1 MPTNSNPKGRATNLL
16 VNLQADYDTPAT
28 GNYVSTLFYS
38 ETLAETEDKQ
48 DDSVLGLARVNDRD
62 QTQMA
67 PGLKS
72 LSGGLTVPLDINHI
86 GLWLYALFGAPETTG
101 TDPYTHVFTSGADQL
116 PYLTI
121 EFEKRKGAA
130 FFQNV
135 GLVASSLALNMG
147 REGGYRQAELQFV
160 GRNENKL
167 EATAGG
173 TPEAQMARQAVPAM
187 KGLMQLDGVDVA
199 ELVGLDLSYAN
210 NPSADESING
220 TDYNSGYDLDETA
233 TCSGSVTL
241 RYKDES
247 FYDRAVADSAHAVD
261 LVYQIGTDASLTL
274 SMPAVR
280 FARGPIAPISG
291 PGGMQA
297 QLDWSAEQSD
307 TDAMLVA
314 TLVNSIADY
323 FA

>member
-16 VNLQADYDTPAT
+16 VNLQADYATPAA
-28 GNYVSTLFYS
+28 GDYVSTLFYA
-38 ETLAETEDKQ
+38 ETIAETEDKQ
-48 DDSVLGLARVNDRD
+48 DDAVLGLARVNDRD

-67 PGLKS
+67 PGLRS
-72 LSGGLTVPLDINHI
+72 LSGGLTVPLDVNHI
-86 GLWLYALFGAPETTG
+86 GLWLYGLFGAPETTG
-101 TDPYTHVFTSGADQL
+101 TGPYTHVFESGAASL

-135 GLVASSLALNMG
+135 GLVASSMALSMS
-147 REGGYRQAELQFV
+147 RDSGYRQVELQFV

-167 EATAGG
+167 AASAGG
-173 TPEAQMARQAVPAM
+173 TPAAQMARQAVPSA
-187 KGLMQLDGVDVA
+187 KGLMRVDGVDVA
-199 ELVGLDLSYAN
+199 ELVGLDFNYAN
-210 NPSADESING
+210 NPTADESING

-233 TCSGSVTL
+233 TCNGSVTL
-241 RYKDES
+241 RYKDET

-261 LVYQIGTDASLTL
+261 LVYQIGASASLTL

-291 PGGMQA
+291 PGGLQA
-297 QLDWSAEQSD
+297 QLDWSAEQSA
-307 TDAMLVA
+307 TEAMLTA
-314 TLVNSIADY
+314 TLVNSIEDY

>member
-1 MPTNSNPKGRATNLL
+1 MPTNTNPKGRATNLL

-48 DDSVLGLARVNDRD
+48 DDNVLGMARVNDRD
-62 QTQMA
+62 QTQQA

-72 LSGGLTVPLDINHI
+72 LAGGLTVPLDINHF
-86 GLWLYALFGAPETTG
+86 GLWLYALFGAPDTTG
-101 TDPYTHVFTSGADQL
+101 SGPYTHVFESGADQL

-135 GLVASSLALNMG
+135 GLVASSLALSMG
-147 REGGYRQAELQFV
+147 RESGYRQAELQFV
-160 GRNENKL
+160 GRNETKL
-167 EATAGG
+167 AATGGG
-173 TPEAQMARQAVPAM
+173 TPAAQMARSAMPSM
-187 KGLMQLDGVDVA
+187 KGLMKVDGVDVG

-210 NPSADESING
+210 NPTADESING
-220 TDYNSGYDLDETA
+220 TDYNSGYDLDENA
-233 TCSGSVTL
+233 TCTGSVTL

-261 LVYQIGTDASLTL
+261 LVYQIGASASLTL
-274 SMPAVR
+274 SMPAIR
-280 FARGPIAPISG
+280 FTRGPIAPISG

-297 QLDWSAEQSD
+297 QIDWSAEQTSSE
-307 TDAMLVA
+307 AMLTA
-314 TLVNSIADY
+314 TLVNSIASY